1 MKSRP
6 LWFGFTK
13 KQKNEGEKMYK
24 NLIKISTK
32 DMPHEEWLEHRR
44 KSIGGSDASAIIGM
58 NDYSSPYTVWADKL
72 GKLPPKEDNEAMRLG
87 RDLEDYVAKRFTEES
102 GKKVRRENNILINPD
117 IPFAHAN
124 VDRMIVGEDAGFE
137 AKTTSVL
144 NLKKFKNGEY
154 PATYYVQCVH
164 YLMVTGCKRWY
175 LGVLILGVGFKW
187 FVIERDEGEIE
198 ALRKSEEDFWKYVES
213 NIPPMT
219 DGTDSTSETLKT
231 IYPESNGETI
241 SLMAF
246 EEDLKSYMTYSSL
259 MDDVKKQ
266 KEEVANRIKAYM
278 GEASKGE
285 CNDFKVSWSSS
296 VKNTFDHKKF
306 AEDNPGIDL
315 SAYYKSTPTRTFRV
329 NSINK
334 I

>member
-1 MKSRP
+1 
-6 LWFGFTK
+6 
-13 KQKNEGEKMYK
+13 MYK

-58 NDYSSPYTVWADKL
+58 NSYSSPYTVWADKL

-87 RDLEDYVAKRFTEES
+87 RDLEDYVAKRFTEET

-124 VDRMIVGEDAGFE
+124 VDRMIIGEDAGFE
-137 AKTTSVL
+137 AKTTSAL
-144 NLKKFKNGEY
+144 NTKKFKNGEY
-154 PATYYVQCVH
+154 PENYYVQCVH

-175 LGVLILGVGFKW
+175 LGVLVLGVGFKW

-198 ALRKSEEDFWKYVES
+198 ALKKSEADFWEYVKSGEA
-213 NIPPMT
+213 PMT
-219 DGTDSTSETLKT
+219 DGSDSTSETLRT
-231 IYPESNGETI
+231 IYPESNGESV

-246 EEDLKSYMTYSSL
+246 ENDLQHYITL
-259 MDDVKKQ
+259 AEAIDGIKKQ

-285 CNDFKVSWSSS
+285 CSKYKVTWSSYMRS
-296 VKNTFDHKKF
+296 TFDHKRF
-306 AEDNPGIDL
+306 AEDNPGLDL
-315 SAYYKSTPTRTFRV
+315 TDYYKASSTRTFKV
-329 NSINK
+329 NEIK
-334 I
+334 